1 MAERVFSI
9 LTRPDTGVELYEI
22 IRDHVRDLHARG
34 LAKVVGYDVMS
45 NGRVILLKVRGA
57 EDEVPPTDEIL
68 ETVLDDAF
76 VTRLEALAQDLV
88 DGFYVPS
95 FAHCDSE
102 LGGETS

>member
-1 MAERVFSI
+1 MNVAERVFSI

-22 IRDHVRDLHARG
+22 IRDHVLDLHAQG

-57 EDEVPPTDEIL
+57 QDDLQPTDEVL

-76 VTRLEALAQDLV
+76 VARLEALAEDLV
-88 DGFYVPS
+88 DGFYMPS
-95 FAHCDSE
+95 FAHCPSE
-102 LGGETS
+102 REA